1 MGGEYEREATE
12 SGKVVIGQDDNN
24 TQTHMGLEAIRAM
37 REL

>member
-1 MGGEYEREATE
+1 MNEKGPNRER
-12 SGKVVIGQDDNN
+12 GKVVIGQDDNN